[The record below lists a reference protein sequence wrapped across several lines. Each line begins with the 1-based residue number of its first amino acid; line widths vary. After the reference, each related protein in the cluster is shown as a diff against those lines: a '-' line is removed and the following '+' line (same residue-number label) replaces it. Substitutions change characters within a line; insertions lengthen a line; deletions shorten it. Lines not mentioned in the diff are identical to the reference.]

1 MTRLVRLA
9 GTFAALGFW
18 VLIAAQASAQQAEAG
33 IPWGTID
40 APGAPAIA
48 AAAPSS
54 PAACSPAAG
63 ACAPALGPI
72 PGAALAS
79 GGCGLRNRGDC
90 GIDISNARGPA
101 QFAALIWSVILG
113 GGVTDPSDRRVSSIG
128 LAHNGTSVMIRG
140 GLIGSGLSPCWGGG
154 PMAVYYGVVPLS
166 IINNPSSPS
175 SANGHYGIVV
185 TPGGSGSTTGD
196 DPWSGSIVYPLFE
209 GAGLIVIGTGSGTVY
224 GWGGPPFSGFA
235 VIGGRVDYLLGIPQV
250 PTANAVAN
258 LLSIVADGQI
268 GFSAYTADRRLAL
281 KSTTINGVIVAG
293 AGSATLPNSI
303 LNGDLAA
310 PSPRLFD
317 VALIDIGSVGMFAT
331 SSAVPGFP
339 AAMAIRMD
347 AKNDCLTLIAHVL
360 EIH

>member
-1 MTRLVRLA
+1 MRNYGTALFMTLA
-9 GTFAALGFW
+9 ITTLGATPPQTTIHPGDQLSVQVYGDKDLTQTVT
-18 VLIAAQASAQQAEAG
+18 VL
-33 IPWGTID
+33 PD
-40 APGAPAIA
+40 
-48 AAAPSS
+48 
-54 PAACSPAAG
+54 
-63 ACAPALGPI
+63 
-72 PGAALAS
+72 
-79 GGCGLRNRGDC
+79 
-90 GIDISNARGPA
+90 
-101 QFAALIWSVILG
+101 
-113 GGVTDPSDRRVSSIG
+113 
-128 LAHNGTSVMIRG
+128 
-140 GLIGSGLSPCWGGG
+140 
-154 PMAVYYGVVPLS
+154 
-166 IINNPSSPS
+166 
-175 SANGHYGIVV
+175 
-185 TPGGSGSTTGD
+185 
-196 DPWSGSIVYPLFE
+196 GSIVYPLFE
-209 GAGLIVIGTGSGTVY
+209 GAGLIVIGTGCGTVY

-235 VIGGRVDYLLGIPQV
+235 VIGGRADYLLGIPQV